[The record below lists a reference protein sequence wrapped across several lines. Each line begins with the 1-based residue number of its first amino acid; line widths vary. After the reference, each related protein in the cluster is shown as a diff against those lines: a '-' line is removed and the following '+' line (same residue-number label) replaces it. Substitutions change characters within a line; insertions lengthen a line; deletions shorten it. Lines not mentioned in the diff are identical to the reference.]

1 MIRRAEEMEKEIKTG
16 MRGGKGNIN
25 FTHILGSDE
34 LAHKGR
40 LFSKLTIKPGMSIGP
55 HKHEGEFEA
64 FYVIKGEGMFDD
76 NGTKAKLNTGDLAVT
91 GDGKSH
97 AIENTGKDDLE
108 LIALILF
115 E

>member
-1 MIRRAEEMEKEIKTG
+1 MIRRAEEMENEIKTS
-16 MRGGKGNIN
+16 MRGGKGDIN
-25 FTHILGSDE
+25 LTHILGSDE
-34 LAHKGR
+34 LAGKGR
-40 LFSKLTIKPGMSIGP
+40 LFSKITIKPGMSIGS

-76 NGTKAKLNTGDLAVT
+76 NGTKTKLCTGDLAVT
-91 GDGKSH
+91 GEGKSH
-97 AIENTGKDDLE
+97 AIENIGDVDLE

>member
-1 MIRRAEEMEKEIKTG
+1 MIRRAEEMEKEVKTN

-34 LAHKGR
+34 LAGKGR
-40 LFSKLTIKPGMSIGP
+40 LFSKLTIKPGMSIGQ

-64 FYVIKGEGMFDD
+64 FYVIKGEGTFDD
-76 NGTKAKLNTGDLAVT
+76 NGKITKLNTGDLAVT
-91 GDGKSH
+91 GEGKSH
-97 AIENTGKDDLE
+97 AIENTGDADLE